1 VLFSE
6 AKLFVSI
13 QSQAMP
19 EEQITAFLA
28 AVKAD
33 AELEQK
39 LKGAK
44 DLDGAVAIANEA
56 GFSVSKDA
64 WLSYQAEQSL
74 ELSDDEVAG
83 LDGGRVHSSYGGG
96 KSAGTAF

>member
-1 VLFSE
+1 M
-6 AKLFVSI
+6 A
-13 QSQAMP
+13 

-33 AELEQK
+33 AGLEEK
-39 LKGAK
+39 LKSSK

-74 ELSDDEVAG
+74 ALSDDEVAG
-83 LDGGRVHSSYGGG
+83 LDGGNHLLFPGGG

>member
-1 VLFSE
+1 MLFSE
-6 AKLFVSI
+6 AKLLVSI

-33 AELEQK
+33 AGLEEK

-44 DLDGAVAIANEA
+44 DVDGAVAIANEA
-56 GFSVSKDA
+56 GFCVSKDA
-64 WLSYQAEQSL
+64 WLNYQAEQSL

-83 LDGGRVHSSYGGG
+83 LDGGNHLLSPGWG

>member
-1 VLFSE
+1 MT
-6 AKLFVSI
+6 K
-13 QSQAMP
+13 
-19 EEQITAFLA
+19 EQLTAFFA

-33 AELEQK
+33 AGLEEK
-39 LKGAK
+39 LKRAK
-44 DLDGAVAIANEA
+44 DIDGAVTIANEA

-64 WLSYQAEQSL
+64 WLKYQAEQTL

-83 LDGGRVHSSYGGG
+83 ITGGRVHSSYGGG